1 MPTLPSALTSMAPA
15 LALTL
20 NDLAASKLRGGRV
33 DDEEGRV
40 HEACVVTV
48 VDQVRQHLR
57 GAVSRRF
64 EVLVADRQLDQLEIA
79 FPQVL
84 ERGGRGDLEDAG
96 DVDVGHEVGLGPSRI
111 SRFRW

>member
-33 DDEEGRV
+33 DDEEGGGRVDDEEGRV

-48 VDQVRQHLR
+48 VDQIRQHLR

-64 EVLVADRQLDQLEIA
+64 EVLVVDRQLDQLEMA

-96 DVDVGHEVGLGPSRI
+96 DVDVGH
-111 SRFRW
+111 